1 MQTGQEHMKTLLKL
15 GPADHD
21 RPLNWEEFTSA
32 TFEEG
37 YHYELIRGRLYVSPL
52 PNLPQGYLERW
63 ADRKLTAYSDQR
75 PDVINYVH
83 PKARIFVPGEPEM
96 TVPEPDLAAYHDFP
110 LDQDMNE
117 LRWEDVSPVLVV
129 EVLSEG
135 DPDKDLVRN
144 VDLYLQVTSIRE
156 YWIVDGRVDVYQPT
170 LLVYR
175 RRGQRWQKV
184 IEVGP
189 GETYTP
195 RLLPDFTLVIDPR
208 A

>member
-1 MQTGQEHMKTLLKL
+1 MKTSSRL

-21 RPLNWEEFTSA
+21 RPLTWEEFTGAS
-32 TFEEG
+32 FEKG
-37 YHYELIRGRLYVSPL
+37 YHYELIRGRLYASLL

-63 ADRKLTAYSDQR
+63 LDRGLTAYSDQH
-75 PDVINYVH
+75 PEVINYVH
-83 PKARIFVPGEPEM
+83 PKARVFVSSESEV
-96 TVPEPDLAAYHDFP
+96 TAPEPDLAAYRAFP
-110 LDQDMNE
+110 LDQDINE
-117 LRWEDVSPVLVV
+117 LSWEDVSPVLVV
-129 EVLSEG
+129 EVLCEG

-144 VDLYLQVTSIRE
+144 VDLYLQVASIRE
-156 YWIVDGRVDVYQPT
+156 YWILDGREGARRPT

-175 RRGQRWQKV
+175 RRANRWQKR

-189 GETYTP
+189 GETYTT